1 VQLFPEILDVQW
13 LLYLLTLVSGVL
25 NPVQSGLTGT
35 LEKALD
41 RPLLVAVISLGGS
54 FACALVGA
62 VVTGQ
67 LGWPGSKAAGAPWWA
82 WLSGLVGFVVLA
94 VRPYAAP
101 KLGAASFTGITVVA
115 SVVFSVLLDQ
125 YGLLGFEQHVAE
137 LCPNLGDAVIRRRSV
152 PACR

>member
-1 VQLFPEILDVQW
+1 MHPEILYVQW

-35 LEKALD
+35 LEKSLD
-41 RPLLVAVISLGGS
+41 RPFLVAVISLGGS

-67 LGWPGSKAAGAPWWA
+67 LGWPAGKAAGAPWWA

-101 KLGAASFTGITVVA
+101 KMGAAPFTGITVVA

-125 YGLLGFEQHVAE
+125 YGLVGFEQQAASWGRIIGATLMCAGV
-137 LCPNLGDAVIRRRSV
+137 LLVSLT
-152 PACR
+152 